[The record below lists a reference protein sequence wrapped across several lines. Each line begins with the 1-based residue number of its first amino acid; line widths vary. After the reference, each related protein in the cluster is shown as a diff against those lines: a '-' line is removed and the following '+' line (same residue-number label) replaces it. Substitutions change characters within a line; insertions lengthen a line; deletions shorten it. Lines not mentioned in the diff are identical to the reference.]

1 MAVESAATDAAKPSA
16 NERPTGVL
24 AADLV
29 GYSELVAHD
38 MHGAVELL
46 RTTRSLI
53 VSAVTESGG
62 SVVQTPG
69 DFVLALFGDPA
80 ELLRAAFEAQARL
93 YRHHS
98 GRGDFS
104 SGHWKIGLA
113 LGEVHAID
121 GDYYGNAI
129 NIASRLQG
137 MAAAGEVWFTRKVS
151 LFCARPD
158 EGRVRAIGRRTL
170 KNIAETLFVLCL
182 DLPSYAAA
190 LEGGKPGMV
199 VPPKL
204 GESTRKPVL
213 QIRPFRHIG
222 SGELG
227 GFMGEA
233 LIEELSLILSRLSG
247 SIAVG
252 FESTELSP
260 DYMLSGTVQT
270 VKERI
275 RITAKLVAG
284 VDEQTIWAEKF
295 ESSLRDSFDVQ
306 DQIARDIVSALQL
319 VLTEGEQAQ
328 LWRRGTSSGEA
339 WEAFQRGHDL
349 ARRYT
354 REGHRRAMTFYD
366 KALTI
371 DPNYLCAI
379 VALGF
384 CHLDE
389 LRLGWSED
397 DQRSLSEAAAL
408 SQRAMAIAADHPDAL
423 ALQAY
428 IAFFRGDE
436 LSARATM
443 RRAVLLS
450 PQSSEI
456 IAFEGALLDLMGDFS
471 SAVDAYKRAISLSPF
486 SAAWIAANLALSLLA
501 LGEDREA
508 ERVFRSVIRNHGDYV
523 RAWIGLTAALVR
535 QGRIQDARDSARV
548 LMDLDPDFSID
559 AWTRSKPFSDAAILD
574 RFARDLRAAGL
585 P

>member
-1 MAVESAATDAAKPSA
+1 MAVESAATDAAKPA
-16 NERPTGVL
+16 AGERPTGVL

-29 GYSELVAHD
+29 GYSGLVARD

-53 VSAVTESGG
+53 VGAVTDSGG

-69 DFVLALFGDPA
+69 DFVLALFSDPA
-80 ELLRAAFEAQARL
+80 EMLRAAFEAQARL
-93 YRHHS
+93 YRYHS

-151 LFCARPD
+151 LLCARPD
-158 EGRVRAIGRRTL
+158 EGRVRALGRRLL
-170 KNIAETLFVLCL
+170 KNISETLFILCL
-182 DLPSYAAA
+182 DLPSYAME
-190 LEGGKPGMV
+190 LEGARPGTV
-199 VPPKL
+199 APTKL

-213 QIRPFRHIG
+213 QIRPFKHIG

-227 GFMGEA
+227 SFMCEA

-247 SIAVG
+247 SITVG

-260 DYMLSGTVQT
+260 DYMLSGTVQS

-275 RITAKLVAG
+275 RITAKLTGADG
-284 VDEQTIWAEKF
+284 QAIWAEKF
-295 ESSLRDSFDVQ
+295 ESDLRDSFDVQ

-354 REGHRRAMTFYD
+354 REGHRKAMIFYD
-366 KALTI
+366 KALAI

-389 LRLGWSED
+389 LRLGWSEND
-397 DQRSLSEAAAL
+397 RESLSRAAEL
-408 SQRAMAIAADHPDAL
+408 SERARAIAADHPDAL

-436 LSARATM
+436 LSARASM
-443 RRAVLLS
+443 RQAVLLS

-471 SAVDAYKRAISLSPF
+471 SAVDAYTRAISLSPF

-535 QGRIQDARDSARV
+535 QGRTQDARDSARV